1 MHVFNDFY
9 VNDECQNLHMEVE
22 KHVFNEFREVRL

>member
-9 VNDECQNLHMEVE
+9 VNDECQNLLEEVE
-22 KHVFNEFREVRL
+22 EGGFNEFREVRL